1 MRADGVRVHL
11 STSAPLRTQAVF
23 LFSFLEKPM
32 TYAGLRVAP
41 HDSCY
46 DHYDGYLSLCVMRS
60 PPLCFVGR
68 AVQQQLPLG
77 FIVEQSCNDKREK
90 KWLLLLWP
98 RASLKKKIWTRRLW
112 KTSLNPIRKPGLLR
126 GGHSKLYQ
134 LSYHG
139 FKYLTY
145 YGTFQP

>member
-90 KWLLLLWP
+90 NGCFCFGREPLSRKKYGHG
-98 RASLKKKIWTRRLW
+98 ASGKHHSTRFENLGCCGED
-112 KTSLNPIRKPGLLR
+112 TANSTN
-126 GGHSKLYQ
+126 
-134 LSYHG
+134 
-139 FKYLTY
+139 
-145 YGTFQP
+145 